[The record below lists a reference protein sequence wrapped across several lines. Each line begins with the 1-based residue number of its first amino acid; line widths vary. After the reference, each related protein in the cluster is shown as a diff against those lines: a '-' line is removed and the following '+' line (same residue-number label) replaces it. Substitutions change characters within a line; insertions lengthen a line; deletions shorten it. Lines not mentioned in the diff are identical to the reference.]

1 MILFIY
7 LFIYFLIFFFERER
21 VTQPEVVKKMT
32 TFCPPRTLVSDWL
45 QRTDTEGNDEQ
56 VMVGVNEC
64 NAFFVLSKE
73 EEAWFDVYYEYL
85 RSVMIKRRHGRC
97 SLDEAEKFFMRSSG
111 NPVDNPSEDLKKLH
125 DEYRLPSITTDKVIS
140 SVHTAVYKL
149 HLTDDEK
156 LSRYF
161 SYWTGK
167 EEKPLSSSAGSLSYL
182 IYACSPSFKYPDQ
195 YCFFSPAEAPE
206 PQWMNANMAFCL
218 LKMSHPVTV
227 HAAPPER
234 EARVQISRKFESDCL
249 SLWCV
254 TQKKLCERLVLDT
267 FGPRQ
272 PSESKVHSWIE
283 KQGWME
289 NVPDAAEVVKD
300 WKPSRSIQAP
310 TDSKW
315 IRRMSRRQCWKGLQ
329 LMDREGKGLRVVTSR
344 PFACGEV
351 ICDFHGRLISRD
363 EGLSESTLDTGLLV

>member
-1 MILFIY
+1 
-7 LFIYFLIFFFERER
+7 
-21 VTQPEVVKKMT
+21 
-32 TFCPPRTLVSDWL
+32 
-45 QRTDTEGNDEQ
+45 
-56 VMVGVNEC
+56 MVGVNEC

-156 LSRYF
+156 LS
-161 SYWTGK
+161 
-167 EEKPLSSSAGSLSYL
+167 
-182 IYACSPSFKYPDQ
+182 
-195 YCFFSPAEAPE
+195 SPAEAPE

-344 PFACGEV
+344 PFACGE
-351 ICDFHGRLISRD
+351 FFFTTND
-363 EGLSESTLDTGLLV
+363 EENKKEIEK